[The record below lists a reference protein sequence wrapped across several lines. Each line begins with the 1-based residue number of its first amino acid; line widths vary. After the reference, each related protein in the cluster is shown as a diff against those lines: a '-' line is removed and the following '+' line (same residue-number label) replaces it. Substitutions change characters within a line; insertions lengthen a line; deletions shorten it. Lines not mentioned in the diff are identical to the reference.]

1 MRGTFTIR
9 RKLVA
14 TVSLFLIP
22 IGMLAGL
29 YLAQARKDIRF
40 AELERDGVT
49 YLRSVWPILHATALG
64 VPAERS
70 SWASFESRST
80 LLDTALGAG
89 EASGALARFRD
100 GGSPADA
107 AAAARTLV
115 TRIADGS
122 NLTLDPDLDSFY
134 VMDAVTVKLPDL
146 AEQAGRLVRLGIANA
161 DKQGTT
167 GADAVEFTK
176 VLNVLRTG
184 VATVNESNV
193 ARYNLGTLR

>member
-49 YLRSVWPILHATALG
+49 YLGSVWPILHATALG

-89 EASGALARFRD
+89 RRRGHSPGSGTAEAPPTRQRPRARW
-100 GGSPADA
+100 
-107 AAAARTLV
+107 
-115 TRIADGS
+115 
-122 NLTLDPDLDSFY
+122 
-134 VMDAVTVKLPDL
+134 
-146 AEQAGRLVRLGIANA
+146 
-161 DKQGTT
+161 
-167 GADAVEFTK
+167 
-176 VLNVLRTG
+176 
-184 VATVNESNV
+184 
-193 ARYNLGTLR
+193 